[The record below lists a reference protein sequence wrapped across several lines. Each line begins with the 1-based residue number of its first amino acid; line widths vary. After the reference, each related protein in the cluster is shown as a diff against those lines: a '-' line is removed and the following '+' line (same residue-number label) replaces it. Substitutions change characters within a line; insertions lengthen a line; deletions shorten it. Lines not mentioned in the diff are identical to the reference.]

1 MQSNGST
8 NILNVVM
15 LYLGDRKTQ
24 DDLIEMLRIIF
35 KEKAP
40 ARVKKQQLEEAYGI
54 RLTEDE
60 TKELSK
66 MCNLSEGLYNS
77 GFNDGTY
84 GRAKTDLRNL
94 IESTDGLWQRQW
106 RCCASRLR
114 KKRISKK
121 SYRKNIERNY
131 QR

>member
-1 MQSNGST
+1 
-8 NILNVVM
+8 
-15 LYLGDRKTQ
+15 
-24 DDLIEMLRIIF
+24 MLRIIF

-40 ARVKKQQLEEAYGI
+40 ALVKKQQLEEAYGI

-66 MCNLSEGLYNS
+66 MCNLSEGLYNN

-94 IESTDGLWQRQW
+94 IESTGWSLAR
-106 RCCASRLR
+106 AMEMLR
-114 KKRISKK
+114 IPPEEKEHLEKDLNKKH
-121 SYRKNIERNY
+121 
-131 QR
+131 